1 MSNDQQDTTAT
12 SRPAESATDGP
23 AAPVKRR
30 SKLFPMILL
39 GAGLGIACGLFFG
52 DYTARLQVVG
62 DAYVGLLQMAVLP
75 YIIVALLANLGKL
88 SLRQGRRLFVEGGLV
103 MLVLW
108 ILGLFGVWV
117 FAHALPEWKAGSFF
131 SSAVVETPDGVSFLE
146 LFIPSNIFSSLARDA
161 IPAVVAFCVAVG
173 IALAS
178 LPNKRIFI
186 DQLEVLSHALTRVNH
201 FVVRLTPIGVFA
213 ISAHAAGTLS
223 LAEVERLQAYAVVYT
238 AAILLMTFVV
248 LPVLIASI
256 TPLRYREVL
265 TVSKAAL
272 ITAFATGK
280 LLVVLPLLI
289 EATEELFR
297 QRFPQSPDEEDTAPA
312 ADVLYPLAYSVP
324 HLGKVMAIL
333 FIPFAAWF
341 VGDAMTADEYPGF
354 LSAGLF
360 SSFGGPLLSI
370 PFLLEMMRLP
380 NDMFQL
386 FLLSGVICGRLGDL
400 LGAMHLVAFSM
411 ITTCLFTGDL
421 ELRARRLLKFLGVST
436 IAGLALLIAARASL
450 QFSLRYVEPRDEV
463 IANMQLLDEPVE
475 AVLLDDPGPNP
486 APLRAGQ
493 SLLSR
498 IQERGVI
505 RIGYD
510 SDKLPFAYFNIH
522 NDLVGY
528 DINFAHELARDL
540 GVKLEFVPFLRG
552 QLAEQ
557 LRDDHFDVVMS
568 GLVGTME
575 RAQRMMHTRSYLDV
589 TLALVVE
596 DHRVRTFGDME
607 LLRKTPDLRIGFV
620 DLSEGLVDR
629 LQVVLPDAT
638 FVELPSN
645 RQFFQGAHKDLDAF
659 LTGAETGSAFTLF
672 YPDFEVVIPSGR
684 QVSMPLFYA
693 IGNRDEEMRDL
704 LEHWMDLREK
714 DGTES
719 RLYDYWIL
727 GQQQELSRRRW
738 CIMRD
743 VLGWDQ

>member
-1 MSNDQQDTTAT
+1 MSSDRQDA
-12 SRPAESATDGP
+12 SDARHQAAAEEPVVPA
-23 AAPVKRR
+23 KRR

-39 GAGLGIACGLFFG
+39 GAGLGISFGLFFG
-52 DYTARLQVVG
+52 DYATRLKIVG
-62 DAYVGLLQMAVLP
+62 DAYVGLLRMSVLP

-88 SLRQGRRLFVEGGLV
+88 SLHQGRRLFVEGGLV
-103 MLVLW
+103 MLFLW
-108 ILGLFGVWV
+108 VIGLHGVWV

-131 SSAVVETPDGVSFLE
+131 SSAVVETPDGYSFLE
-146 LFIPSNIFSSLARDA
+146 LFIPSNIFSSLAHDA

-173 IALAS
+173 VALAS
-178 LPNKRIFI
+178 LPNKRILI
-186 DQLEVLSHALTRVNH
+186 DQMEILSHALTRVNH

-223 LAEVERLQAYAVVYT
+223 LAEVERLQAYVVVY
-238 AAILLMTFVV
+238 AAAVLLMTFVV
-248 LPVLIASI
+248 LPGLIASI
-256 TPLRYREVL
+256 TPFRYREVL
-265 TVSKAAL
+265 AISKAAL

-289 EATEELFR
+289 EATEEVFR
-297 QRFPQSPDEEDTAPA
+297 RHFPQTPGEEDAAPA
-312 ADVLYPLAYSVP
+312 VDVLYPLAYSVP

-333 FIPFAAWF
+333 FVPFAAWF
-341 VGDAMTADEYPGF
+341 LGDAMTTEEYPGF
-354 LSAGLF
+354 LAAGLF
-360 SSFGGPLLSI
+360 SSFGGPILSI
-370 PFLLEMMRLP
+370 PFLLETMRLP

-411 ITTCLFTGDL
+411 ITTCLFTGHV
-421 ELRARRLLKFLGVST
+421 ELRISRLLKFLAVST
-436 IAGLALLIAARASL
+436 VAGVVFLGATRASL
-450 QFSLRYVEPRDEV
+450 EFSLRYVEPRDEV

-475 AVLLDDPGPNP
+475 AVLLDDPAPNP
-486 APLRAGQ
+486 VALRPGQ

-505 RIGYD
+505 RVGYN

-528 DINFAHELARDL
+528 DINLVHELARDL
-540 GVKLEFVPFLRG
+540 GVKIEFVPYLRG
-552 QLAEQ
+552 QLAQQ

-575 RAQRMMHTRSYLDV
+575 RAEQMMHTRPYLDV
-589 TLALVVE
+589 TLAFVVE
-596 DHRVRTFGDME
+596 DHRVRSFGN
-607 LLRKTPDLRIGFV
+607 LASLQKTPGLRIGFV

-629 LQVVLPDAT
+629 LRALLPEAN
-638 FVELPSN
+638 FIELPSN

-659 LTGAETGSAFTLF
+659 MTGAETGSAFTLF
-672 YPDFEVVIPSGR
+672 YPEFEVVVPDGQR
-684 QVSMPLFYA
+684 VSMPLFYA
-693 IGNRDEEMRDL
+693 VANRDEEMRDL
-704 LEHWMDLREK
+704 LEHWMELRKK

-719 RLYDYWIL
+719 QLYDYWVL
-727 GQQQELSRRRW
+727 GQQQVNGHRRW

>member
-1 MSNDQQDTTAT
+1 MSSDRQDA
-12 SRPAESATDGP
+12 SDARHQAAAEEPVVPA
-23 AAPVKRR
+23 KRR

-39 GAGLGIACGLFFG
+39 GAGLGISFGLFFG
-52 DYTARLQVVG
+52 DYATRLKIVG
-62 DAYVGLLQMAVLP
+62 DAYVGLLRMSVLP

-88 SLRQGRRLFVEGGLV
+88 SLHQGRRLFVEGGLV
-103 MLVLW
+103 MLFLW
-108 ILGLFGVWV
+108 VIGLHGVWV

-131 SSAVVETPDGVSFLE
+131 SSAVVETPDGYSFLE
-146 LFIPSNIFSSLARDA
+146 LFIPSNIFSSLAHDA

-173 IALAS
+173 VALAS
-178 LPNKRIFI
+178 LPNKRILI
-186 DQLEVLSHALTRVNH
+186 DQMEILSHALTRVNH

-223 LAEVERLQAYAVVYT
+223 LAEVERLQAYVVVY
-238 AAILLMTFVV
+238 AAAVLLMTFVV
-248 LPVLIASI
+248 LPGLIASI
-256 TPLRYREVL
+256 TPFRYREVL
-265 TVSKAAL
+265 AISKAAL

-289 EATEELFR
+289 EATEEVFR
-297 QRFPQSPDEEDTAPA
+297 RHFPQTPGEEDAAPA
-312 ADVLYPLAYSVP
+312 VDVLYPLAYSVP

-333 FIPFAAWF
+333 FVPFAAWF
-341 VGDAMTADEYPGF
+341 LGDAMTTEEYPGF
-354 LSAGLF
+354 LAAGLF
-360 SSFGGPLLSI
+360 SSFGGPILSI
-370 PFLLEMMRLP
+370 PFLLETMRLP
-380 NDMFQL
+380 HDMFQL

-411 ITTCLFTGDL
+411 ITTCLFTGHV
-421 ELRARRLLKFLGVST
+421 ELRISRLLKFLAVST
-436 IAGLALLIAARASL
+436 VAGVVFLGATRASL
-450 QFSLRYVEPRDEV
+450 EFSLRYVEPRDEV

-475 AVLLDDPGPNP
+475 AVLLDDPAPNP
-486 APLRAGQ
+486 VALRPGQ

-505 RIGYD
+505 RVGYN

-528 DINFAHELARDL
+528 DINLVHELARDL
-540 GVKLEFVPFLRG
+540 GVKIEFVPYLRG
-552 QLAEQ
+552 QLAQQ

-575 RAQRMMHTRSYLDV
+575 RAEQMMHTRPYLDV
-589 TLALVVE
+589 TLAFVVE
-596 DHRVRTFGDME
+596 DHRVRSFGN
-607 LLRKTPDLRIGFV
+607 LASLQKTPGLRIGFV

-629 LQVVLPDAT
+629 LRALLPEAN
-638 FVELPSN
+638 FIELPSN

-659 LTGAETGSAFTLF
+659 MTGAETGSAFTLF
-672 YPDFEVVIPSGR
+672 YPEFEVVVPDGQR
-684 QVSMPLFYA
+684 VSMPLFYA
-693 IGNRDEEMRDL
+693 VANRDEEMRDL
-704 LEHWMDLREK
+704 LEHWMELRKK

-719 RLYDYWIL
+719 QLYDYWVL
-727 GQQQELSRRRW
+727 GQQQVNGHRRW